1 MTLLEA
7 IIAFVLLSVVGVV
20 CLDQTRGATQL
31 QVRSAEWTDAVAR
44 AESALAAAT
53 ASALPEI
60 ARTNGEGDDAR
71 DGVANVRNDRPPNV
85 SRTPWRSGLD
95 RIVVRV
101 PLTSG
106 GTFVLER
113 LVPVAPV
120 VSR

>member
-44 AESALAAAT
+44 AESALAEAT
-53 ASALPEI
+53 GSALP
-60 ARTNGEGDDAR
+60 AMATGNDEGN
-71 DGVANVRNDRPPNV
+71 VAVVGAEDRSADQPNV
-85 SRTPWRSGLD
+85 SRTPWRGGLD

-101 PLTSG
+101 PLASG
-106 GTFVLER
+106 GAFVLER

-120 VSR
+120 GRR

>member
-31 QVRSAEWTDAVAR
+31 QVRSAEWTAAVAR
-44 AESALAAAT
+44 AESALAEST
-53 ASALPEI
+53 AGSLPDG
-60 ARTNGEGDDAR
+60 RTGNGQQSLNGNETSQEQDNLPD
-71 DGVANVRNDRPPNV
+71 V
-85 SRTPWRSGLD
+85 SRTPWRAGID

-106 GTFVLER
+106 GVYVLER
-113 LVPVAPV
+113 LVPVASGV
-120 VSR
+120 RR

>member
-60 ARTNGEGDDAR
+60 AMHIGEGDLAR
-71 DGVANVRNDRPPNV
+71 DAAPIGRSAEQPNV

-95 RIVVRV
+95 RIEVRV
-101 PLTSG
+101 PLASG
-106 GTFVLER
+106 GTYVLER

-120 VSR
+120 GRR